1 MIENNSLTALFTTYF
16 YQYGHLSLPGLG
28 NFQIGEEVELPLDDP
43 KKHLNNIHFNKNPR
57 EEVDPILI
65 KFITERT
72 RKMSALAV
80 ADLNTFAEQARE
92 MLNIGQPV
100 SFEGIGTLKQA
111 LQGGYEF
118 TPGIYQANLLPGFEE
133 NDEALAYPDRLSSL
147 SEVRQPSMMRNR
159 SFGGTLII
167 FLCLVIV
174 GVLIYFMVIHKNN
187 SSESSSSDQ
196 EVTLNPRSPAKDS
209 QITKP
214 ALPPGV
220 IHYEVVFEH
229 LNRDQA
235 FHRYDQLTGWGHKVI
250 MRTQDSVHFALS
262 IPFTTPAP
270 DTAVMK
276 DSIRILY
283 GHPTTI
289 RYVK

>member
-1 MIENNSLTALFTTYF
+1 MTENNSLTALFTAYF

-28 NFQIGEEVELPLDDP
+28 NFQIEEEVELPLDEP
-43 KKHLNNIHFNKNPR
+43 KKHLNNIRFNKNPR
-57 EEVDPILI
+57 EDVDPALI

-100 SFEGIGTLKQA
+100 SFEGIGTLKQT
-111 LQGGYEF
+111 LQGGYAF

-133 NDEALAYPDRLSSL
+133 NDEALAYPDRPSSL
-147 SEVRQPSMMRNR
+147 SEVRQPSAMRNR

-174 GVLIYFMVIHKNN
+174 GVLIYFMVIYKSNR
-187 SSESSSSDQ
+187 SESSSSGE
-196 EVTLNPRSPAKDS
+196 EVTLNPPAPVSDS
-209 QITKP
+209 QTMKP
-214 ALPPGV
+214 ELPPGV

-229 LNRDQA
+229 LNRDRA
-235 FHRYDQLTGWGHKVI
+235 FHRYNQLTGWGHKVI
-250 MRTQDSVHFALS
+250 MRTRDSVHFTLS
-262 IPFTTPAP
+262 IPFTTPAV
-270 DTAVMK
+270 DTAAMK

-283 GHPTTI
+283 GHPTSI
-289 RYVK
+289 RYLK